1 MQPLNFLAAMS
12 QRWFLR
18 CLFYYQPMIMNSSF
32 LNVHS
37 YDDVHYFTL
46 SLFPFFLLFLFM
58 QSNVISSITN
68 FLL

>member
-1 MQPLNFLAAMS
+1 MQTLNFLAAMS
-12 QRWFLR
+12 QRWLLR
-18 CLFYYQPMIMNSSF
+18 CLFYYQPMIMNSCF

-58 QSNVISSITN
+58 HSNVISSITN